1 MMVAPHTD
9 CVSGFLGGTPR
20 RLVEGRAKAKMESHQ
35 GMSAAWGPIGAALG
49 RTIRAG
55 KTHWNHFLQF
65 AFFTG
70 ARATLFIQVSEKREM
85 NG

>member
-1 MMVAPHTD
+1 M
-9 CVSGFLGGTPR
+9 GT
-20 RLVEGRAKAKMESHQ
+20 
-35 GMSAAWGPIGAALG
+35 IGAALE

-65 AFFTG
+65 AFFAG